1 MKHKKLT
8 TIVALVLVAALAAG
22 LGIWATG
29 EANIPTVT
37 YYDGSDGTNAHFTF
51 THTGKGSDTNLF
63 PNFSDCMPGDS
74 LTQTIRV
81 QADSKN
87 GAQGAKIYLRAEID
101 GDASA
106 KEGSAISYNDVLDHI
121 SMTVSKNGVVLASNK
136 TAKLFSQLDASE
148 GLKSNVFIAEVSPKT
163 DPVDLDVTIDVDPA
177 MGNAF
182 QEAAAHITFVF
193 SVEDN
198 ELNFHDIPLMELI
211 KQYGTPLKIT
221 YLPKISQQINRAKRM
236 FNVAMAKVD
245 YKGSYNYCYC
255 TKSSHFSFVLEE
267 AMKNDVHLE
276 TSSAYDIHI
285 INALYDGGIIDK
297 DRYIICN
304 GFKRPQYVENIA
316 QLVND
321 GFVNTIPVLD
331 NKEELDLFEDAF
343 TKKCKV
349 GIRIACEEEPK
360 FEFYTS
366 RLGIRYNDI
375 LDFYKAKLKNSKKFQ
390 LKMLHFFI
398 NTGIKDTAYYWNELS
413 KCMNVYCE
421 LKAICPELDSLNIG
435 GGFPIKNSLNF
446 EYDYEYLT
454 EEIVAQIKN
463 ICQRNGVEEPNIFTE
478 FGSFTVGES
487 GAVLYSIVN
496 QKQQNDRENWYMI
509 DSSFITTL
517 PDTWGINQRY
527 IMLAVNNWDREYQR
541 VLLGGL
547 TCDSEDFYNA
557 ESHTNAIFLPK
568 LEPGNTQYIGFFH
581 TGAYQESLGGFGG
594 IQHCL
599 IPAPK
604 HIIIDRDKS
613 DNEYY
618 TRLFAKEQS
627 YRSMLRIL
635 GY

>member
-1 MKHKKLT
+1 MKDKYIDL
-8 TIVALVLVAALAAG
+8 I
-22 LGIWATG
+22 
-29 EANIPTVT
+29 EQ
-37 YYDGSDGTNAHFTF
+37 TF
-51 THTGKGSDTNLF
+51 DF
-63 PNFSDCMPGDS
+63 PQD
-74 LTQTIRV
+74 
-81 QADSKN
+81 
-87 GAQGAKIYLRAEID
+87 E
-101 GDASA
+101 
-106 KEGSAISYNDVLDHI
+106 
-121 SMTVSKNGVVLASNK
+121 
-136 TAKLFSQLDASE
+136 
-148 GLKSNVFIAEVSPKT
+148 
-163 DPVDLDVTIDVDPA
+163 
-177 MGNAF
+177 
-182 QEAAAHITFVF
+182 F

-267 AMKNDVHLE
+267 AMKNDIHLE

-285 INALYDGGIIDK
+285 INALYDSGIIDK

-331 NKEELDLFEDAF
+331 NKEELELFEDSF

-413 KCMNVYCE
+413 KCINVYCE

-454 EEIVAQIKN
+454 EEIIAQIKN
-463 ICQRNGVEEPNIFTE
+463 ICQRNDGGRKRRIALFDRQPETAERPRELVHDRLVVHHYPARHMGHQPALHHAGGEQLGQGVSARAARRTDLRQRGFLQRRVAHQRHLPAQARTGQHAVHRIFPH
-478 FGSFTVGES
+478 GSLS
-487 GAVLYSIVN
+487 GVAGRLRRHPALS
-496 QKQQNDRENWYMI
+496 
-509 DSSFITTL
+509 DSRAQAHHHR
-517 PDTWGINQRY
+517 PRY
-527 IMLAVNNWDREYQR
+527 
-541 VLLGGL
+541 
-547 TCDSEDFYNA
+547 
-557 ESHTNAIFLPK
+557 
-568 LEPGNTQYIGFFH
+568 
-581 TGAYQESLGGFGG
+581 
-594 IQHCL
+594 
-599 IPAPK
+599 
-604 HIIIDRDKS
+604 
-613 DNEYY
+613 
-618 TRLFAKEQS
+618 
-627 YRSMLRIL
+627 
-635 GY
+635 